1 MNRPIIG
8 ITTNLGAKGAELA
21 RGYWQSI
28 RRAGG
33 VPMLLAPTGDT
44 EEQEAQ
50 LEQLDGLLL
59 SGGGDINPV
68 VLGEDPVPELHS
80 ICPERDAYEL
90 RLCRRAHDRQIP
102 VMGICR
108 GAQVMAVALG
118 GRVAQDIE
126 RCQRENGQTP
136 TVKHSQ
142 DAPRECATH
151 FVECTQKDGLWQ
163 TELVDLLGPRFA
175 VNSFHH
181 QAVTDP
187 GPHMT
192 VAARS
197 ADGVIEALE
206 ERDGESYLRAYQ
218 WHPECMTEMA
228 PLFDDF
234 VEEARDYCAALELH
248 ARIQTLDSHCD
259 TPMFFD
265 QLQADFDQQ
274 TSHPLGASPFAL
286 QQRNDTVLVDA
297 EKMNDGHLDET
308 FMVAYIPQGPRTP
321 EGYADARRQ
330 VEETYRRMDEMIA
343 ATPDFAAA
351 SPATAT
357 ATPTAVTPPSTAVT
371 PPPAAAAPPL
381 DSQRPVPA
389 NQGLCSATGC
399 GITIHRGIENG
410 YAIGRDL
417 SLIEHYKRLGCE
429 YITLCHNGHND
440 ICDSARPLKAGVRA
454 DGTYPAADE
463 PLAEHGG
470 LSPFGREVVEE
481 MNRVGMLIDL
491 SHAGEKTVYDVLE
504 ASTKPVAVTHACCRA
519 ICDHPRNLTDDQLR
533 AIAAKGGVVQCT
545 MYHGFL
551 TLPPADE
558 TAAAAGQP
566 AGNFGAAPVS
576 SGADVPYTPPTL
588 YTFMRHLEH
597 MIEVCGVDHV
607 GIGSDFDG
615 DGGVPG
621 LDHAGC
627 MINITRELLRRGYSD
642 DDICKIWGDNFRRV
656 LAAQ

>member
-1 MNRPIIG
+1 MTRPIIG
-8 ITTNLGAKGAELA
+8 ITTNLGTKGAELA
-21 RGYWQSI
+21 RGYWQSV

-33 VPMLLAPTGDT
+33 VPMLLAPTDDE

-68 VLGEDPVPELHS
+68 LLGEDPVPELHS

-108 GAQVMAVALG
+108 GAQVMAAALG
-118 GRVAQDIE
+118 GSVAQDIE
-126 RCQRENGQTP
+126 RTMRHDGQVP
-136 TVKHSQ
+136 SIKHSQ

-151 FVECTQKDGLWQ
+151 FVEIILREHKTDTDPLQRIFEAKHSSSPRSGGLKGV
-163 TELVDLLGPRFA
+163 LA

-181 QAVTDP
+181 QAVSDP

-192 VAARS
+192 VSARS
-197 ADGVIEALE
+197 ADGVIEAME
-206 ERDGESYLRAYQ
+206 ERNGESYLRAYQ
-218 WHPECMTEMA
+218 WHPECMEEMA
-228 PLFDDF
+228 PLFEDF
-234 VEEARDYCAALELH
+234 VEEAQNFCAALELH

-265 QLQADFDQQ
+265 KLQADFDAAP
-274 TSHPLGASPFAL
+274 SHPLDASPFGL
-286 QQRNDTVLVDA
+286 QQRSGTVLVDA
-297 EKMNDGHLDET
+297 EKMSDGHLDET

-351 SPATAT
+351 
-357 ATPTAVTPPSTAVT
+357 
-371 PPPAAAAPPL
+371 
-381 DSQRPVPA
+381 PVGPYA
-389 NQGLCSATGC
+389 GSDPDGR
-399 GITIHRGIENG
+399 IIIHRGIENG
-410 YAIGRDL
+410 YVIGRDL
-417 SLIEHYKRLGCE
+417 SLIEHYKSLGCE

-440 ICDSARPLKAGVRA
+440 ICDSARPLKAGCRC

-463 PLAEHGG
+463 PQQEHNG
-470 LSPFGREVVEE
+470 LSDFGREVVRE

-504 ASTKPVAVTHACCRA
+504 ASEKPVAVTHACCRA
-519 ICDHPRNLTDDQLR
+519 LCDHPRNLTDDQLR
-533 AIAAKGGVVQCT
+533 AIAAHDGVVQCT

-551 TLPPADE
+551 ALPPADDNS
-558 TAAAAGQP
+558 
-566 AGNFGAAPVS
+566 GNFGALPIS
-576 SGADVPYTPPTL
+576 SDGDAPYTPPTL
-588 YTFMRHLEH
+588 YTFMHHLEH
-597 MIEVCGVDHV
+597 MIEVCGIDHV

-627 MINITRELLRRGYSD
+627 MINITRELIARGYSE
-642 DDICKIWGDNFRRV
+642 DDICKLWGDNFRRV
-656 LAAQ
+656 LAVQ

>member
-1 MNRPIIG
+1 MTRPIIG
-8 ITTNLGAKGAELA
+8 ITTNLGTKGAELA
-21 RGYWQSI
+21 RGYWTSV

-33 VPMLLAPTGDT
+33 VPILLAPTDDAD
-44 EEQEAQ
+44 EQEAQ

-68 VLGEDPVPELHS
+68 MLDEDPVPELHS
-80 ICPERDAYEL
+80 ICPERDGYEL

-108 GAQVMAVALG
+108 GAQIMAAALG

-126 RCQRENGQTP
+126 RHLRSNGQAP
-136 TVKHSQ
+136 SIKHSQ
-142 DAPRECATH
+142 DAPRDCATH
-151 FVECTQKDGLWQ
+151 FVECTQENGFWTTD
-163 TELVDLLGPRFA
+163 LVDMLAPRFA

-187 GPHMT
+187 GPHMK
-192 VAARS
+192 VSARS
-197 ADGVIEALE
+197 ADDVIEAMQ

-218 WHPECMTEMA
+218 WHPECMAEMA
-228 PLFDDF
+228 PLFEDF
-234 VEEARDYCAALELH
+234 VDEARDFCAALELH

-265 QLQADFDQQ
+265 QLQAAFDAAP
-274 TSHPLGASPFAL
+274 SHPLGASPFCL

-297 EKMNDGHLDET
+297 EKMSDGHLDET
-308 FMVAYIPQGPRTP
+308 FMVAYIPQGPRTL

-330 VEETYRRMDEMIA
+330 VEQTYRRMDAMIES
-343 ATPDFAAA
+343 TPDFAAA
-351 SPATAT
+351 PVGPYA
-357 ATPTAVTPPSTAVT
+357 
-371 PPPAAAAPPL
+371 
-381 DSQRPVPA
+381 DSDPDGR
-389 NQGLCSATGC
+389 L
-399 GITIHRGIENG
+399 IIHRGIENG

-417 SLIEHYKRLGCE
+417 SLIEHYKSLGCE

-463 PLAEHGG
+463 PQQEHGG
-470 LSPFGREVVEE
+470 LSDFGREVVRE

-504 ASTKPVAVTHACCRA
+504 CSTKPVAVTHACCRA

-533 AIAAKGGVVQCT
+533 AIAAHDGVVQCT

-551 TLPPADE
+551 ALPPADDNS
-558 TAAAAGQP
+558 
-566 AGNFGAAPVS
+566 GNFGALPVS
-576 SGADVPYTPPTL
+576 SDGDAPYTPPTL
-588 YTFMRHLEH
+588 DTFMHHLEH
-597 MIEVCGVDHV
+597 MIEVCGIDHV

-627 MINITRELLRRGYSD
+627 MINITRELLRNGYD
-642 DDICKIWGDNFRRV
+642 EDAICKLWGDNFRRV
-656 LAAQ
+656 LAAQQQ